1 MRAVFGI
8 LLVLIAWYLLH
19 FLFPSSLILPGPVE
33 TFEVFVKML
42 NRETFEALLSTL
54 LKGLASTLIVIAV
67 GLPVGFFMGISD
79 RMYEFLRPLVTVV
92 QAVPVVSW
100 LVVVI
105 FLWGIGWQGPVVISS
120 LSLIPVAIFTT
131 VSGVRSV
138 DRKLLEVMKVYRV
151 PRRMILKEV
160 YLGSIWPFVLSI
172 LEVSSGNV
180 WKAVVMG
187 EYLCGDSG
195 LGVLISW
202 ARQYVDVPRVYAL
215 TIFTVVLGISF
226 ERSVKVLARRVW
238 KKWRL
243 S

>member
-1 MRAVFGI
+1 
-8 LLVLIAWYLLH
+8 
-19 FLFPSSLILPGPVE
+19 
-33 TFEVFVKML
+33 
-42 NRETFEALLSTL
+42 
-54 LKGLASTLIVIAV
+54 
-67 GLPVGFFMGISD
+67 
-79 RMYEFLRPLVTVV
+79 
-92 QAVPVVSW
+92 
-100 LVVVI
+100 
-105 FLWGIGWQGPVVISS
+105 
-120 LSLIPVAIFTT
+120 
-131 VSGVRSV
+131 
-138 DRKLLEVMKVYRV
+138 
-151 PRRMILKEV
+151 KEV

-187 EYLCGDSG
+187 EYLCGDRG